1 MKKNLLFIFTLM
13 FMASQQIT
21 AQCVEAPTP
30 KVLLVGDSWA
40 FFMNAD
46 QTFNN
51 ALKNWGHSNYKFVS
65 NTVVSENG
73 AEAPDFMT
81 TTKQTEI
88 QNLINQNP
96 SIEVIHLSIGGN
108 DMMGDWKVSMSAGA
122 LDTLGQKV
130 QANIDSVIR
139 FLKSTKPGIRV
150 VWGGYT
156 YPNFGEVINTSP
168 LSSSHPFFQTWQDM
182 EFPSFI
188 EINNLLNRFSD
199 TVASKAAADPQLDF
213 VNATGLM
220 QYTFGQTSPLGVPPG
235 GTYAPMSLPLPL
247 GDPNYP
253 SPATSMRDYFVT
265 KDCFHLSA
273 PGYLALIEYNIQKF
287 YHKLFMDDFYAL
299 SESNN
304 QTGSVSSTGNISTSL
319 LVGESGGESFSTQL
333 TFNTTGM
340 ADTTLAKASIFL
352 RREALSGTNP
362 VSGTLDVKMK
372 VGNFGTSAA
381 LEAADFAAAADMNG
395 TPCRFGDNNANH
407 WIRLDLPASFLS
419 LINNQAPV
427 QFIISAPGFTGGT
440 VTFSNTDEPEW
451 APVLNLVYGEIPSA
465 VGEISLDEKLVLYPN
480 PVNDRLFVNADLSQ
494 AESVEIFSLMGQQMN
509 TEILTDNSIST
520 VSLAAGQYIIA
531 IKNNEGRLVQRFCKE

>member
-1 MKKNLLFIFTLM
+1 M
-13 FMASQQIT
+13 
-21 AQCVEAPTP
+21 
-30 KVLLVGDSWA
+30 
-40 FFMNAD
+40 
-46 QTFNN
+46 
-51 ALKNWGHSNYKFVS
+51 
-65 NTVVSENG
+65 
-73 AEAPDFMT
+73 
-81 TTKQTEI
+81 
-88 QNLINQNP
+88 
-96 SIEVIHLSIGGN
+96 
-108 DMMGDWKVSMSAGA
+108 
-122 LDTLGQKV
+122 
-130 QANIDSVIR
+130 
-139 FLKSTKPGIRV
+139 
-150 VWGGYT
+150 
-156 YPNFGEVINTSP
+156 
-168 LSSSHPFFQTWQDM
+168 
-182 EFPSFI
+182 
-188 EINNLLNRFSD
+188 
-199 TVASKAAADPQLDF
+199 
-213 VNATGLM
+213 NATGLM

-372 VGNFGTSAA
+372 VGNFGASAA
-381 LEAADFAAAADMNG
+381 LEAADFAATADMNG

-451 APVLNLVYGEIPSA
+451 APVLNLAYGETPSA

-520 VSLAAGQYIIA
+520 VSLSAGQYIIA

>member
-1 MKKNLLFIFTLM
+1 MKKILLFILTLHLI
-13 FMASQQIT
+13 ATQQLA
-21 AQCVEAPTP
+21 AQCVETPKP

-40 FFMNAD
+40 FFMNTD

-65 NTVVSENG
+65 NTVVAENG

-81 TTKQTEI
+81 TTKQNEI

-108 DMMGDWKVSMSAGA
+108 DMMGDWKVSMTPGA
-122 LDTLGQKV
+122 LDTLGNNV

-139 FLKSTKPGIRV
+139 FLKSTKPGMRV

-168 LSSSHPFFQTWQDM
+168 LQSSHPFYQTWQDM

-188 EINNLLNRFSD
+188 DINNLLNRFSD
-199 TVASKAAADPQLDF
+199 TVATKAAADPLLDF

-220 QYTFGQTSPLGVPPG
+220 QYTFGQSSPLGVPPG
-235 GTYAPMSLPLPL
+235 GTYAAMSVPLPL

-253 SPATSMRDYFVT
+253 SPAVSMRDYFVT

-299 SESNN
+299 SENNN

-319 LVGESGGESFSTQL
+319 LVGESAGESFSTVL
-333 TFNTTGM
+333 SFNTSGM
-340 ADTTLAKASIFL
+340 ADTTLSKASIFL
-352 RREALSGTNP
+352 RREALNGSNP

-372 VGNFGTSAA
+372 IGNFGATAA
-381 LEAADFAAAADMNG
+381 VEAADYSAASDMNG
-395 TPCRFGDNNANH
+395 TPCRFGDNNTNH

-419 LINNQAPV
+419 LITNQAPV
-427 QFIISAPGFTGGT
+427 QFMISAPGFTGGT

-451 APVLNLVYGEIPSA
+451 APVLNLAYGETPSA
-465 VGEISLDEKLVLYPN
+465 VGEIATLDKFKLYPN
-480 PVNDRLFVNADLSQ
+480 PVNDVMQLDIDLGTVVR
-494 AESVEIFSLMGQQMN
+494 VEIHNTMGQLMPVNVTSYN
-509 TEILTDNSIST
+509 TIST
-520 VSLAAGQYIIA
+520 SNLTAGNYIITVVTEDG
-531 IKNNEGRLVQRFCKE
+531 IGSQRFVKQ